1 MNPFIESL
9 AVRLRG
15 RGERV
20 VFVECED
27 KRILRT
33 ARMLADGGVCV
44 PVLLGDPAAVAA
56 AAEGLGIDLAGI
68 EVVDAADEA
77 GRAALAA
84 RYHEAVPTVSE
95 KRALRKAASPLQCAA
110 MMVKVGDA
118 DCLAAGVVHST
129 GEVIV
134 AAQQFIGM
142 AEGISI
148 PSSLGYLDLDVE
160 ACGPRRWVGITDCA
174 VNTDPD
180 AAALADIVLASAA
193 SYEGV
198 FGRAPRVAMLSYST
212 CGSADGPSVERVRE
226 AIGLVRAAKPEL
238 SIDGEFQ
245 LEVALVPALAERKLH
260 GRTSD
265 VAGRADIVVFP
276 SLDAGNIAVKCMQ
289 IFGDVVSPGP
299 VLQGFARP
307 VTDFS
312 RSAKT
317 EDVFAN
323 VVIALSQGGAR

>member
-9 AVRLRG
+9 AERLRG
-15 RGERV
+15 RGDRV

-27 KRILRT
+27 ERILCT
-33 ARMLADGGVCV
+33 ARMLADGDVCA
-44 PVLLGDPAAVAA
+44 PVLLGDPAAIAA
-56 AAEGLGIDLAGI
+56 AASSFDVDLGGI
-68 EVVDAADEA
+68 EVVDAGDEA
-77 GRAALAA
+77 VRVELAA
-84 RYHEAVPTVSE
+84 RYHEVVPAVSE
-95 KRALRKAASPLQCAA
+95 KRAARKAAVPLQRAA

-129 GEVIV
+129 GEVV
-134 AAQQFIGM
+134 LAAQQFVGM
-142 AEGISI
+142 AEGISK

-198 FGRAPRVAMLSYST
+198 FGRTPRVAMLSYST
-212 CGSADGPSVERVRE
+212 CGSADGPSVERMRE

-238 SIDGEFQ
+238 SVDGEFQ

-260 GRTSD
+260 GRASD

-289 IFGDVVSPGP
+289 VFGGAMAAGP
-299 VLQGFARP
+299 VLQGFSRP

-323 VVIALSQGGAR
+323 VVIALSQGGER